1 MNIETS
7 KWIEDEKIRRFPNSK
22 FAREARAWKTTLI
35 EMNEFKK
42 DFTKNDLF
50 EACYKTLRWGSD
62 ERASE
67 QERIEFA
74 EYFNELV
81 NDLNSDKKGE

>member
-42 DFTKNDLF
+42 ENPLD
-50 EACYKTLRWGSD
+50 C
-62 ERASE
+62 
-67 QERIEFA
+67 
-74 EYFNELV
+74 EY
-81 NDLNSDKKGE
+81 

>member
-1 MNIETS
+1 MARYFI
-7 KWIEDEKIRRFPNSK
+7 FPN
-22 FAREARAWKTTLI
+22 
-35 EMNEFKK
+35 K